1 MPVKFKDEDEGK
13 VLSWCEQKWTG
24 LCDQKWNNAV
34 GLLPRGI

>member
-1 MPVKFKDEDEGK
+1 V
-13 VLSWCEQKWTG
+13 SWCEQKWTG